1 MCVCALQNI
10 TVVFS
15 MMSSNVTHYD
25 ANWRFQLDDPDG
37 DYSFV
42 KILTGGGDLVVTNHI
57 EYITLER
64 RITNDNNNPQLNE
77 ICQDCPLDWCS
88 V

>member
-1 MCVCALQNI
+1 
-10 TVVFS
+10 

-25 ANWRFQLDDPDG
+25 ANWRFQIDDPDD

-57 EYITLER
+57 EYTTLEK

-77 ICQDCPLDWCS
+77 ICRDCPSDWCS